1 MSLRVWL
8 PLTKDLRNQGLDDI
22 TVTNNGATFNSAGK
36 LGGCYQFGNGSAS
49 SNGLFLNSNLVDVM
63 QEEYSVAVWVKPL
76 GNHYHYNGTIFS
88 SGDWNK
94 TRYSFG
100 LSQDNSQVD
109 ILCKGHNNYLTC
121 AVPIN
126 TWTHLICTCDSNNIV
141 RLYKNGEYINSSARN
156 DKPDSDNA
164 NQAAIGRETYA
175 NGYFTFNGM
184 LNDFRLY
191 DHCLSPME
199 IKQISQG
206 LILHYPL
213 NRGGWGQENLLVDTY
228 NWSTLTSASTVSE
241 GYWYNNGGTAM
252 RGYDNINNIT
262 YCKIWHSDSGSWVR
276 YSRQY
281 ITMQPNTYYTV
292 SILCRINTDIAHLSI
307 RNDRNEAITF
317 FASNVELTNKNWEWK
332 FFTAKTHT
340 NTSQEPFTI
349 YAQVNSDGVLSSDTS
364 IDIAMIKLE
373 KGSIA
378 TPWCPNSSD
387 ELATTLGLNDN
398 VEYDTSG
405 YGNNGTR
412 IGTFSW
418 TSDTPKY
425 NVSTIFTEGCSIST
439 INNLANPC
447 SEFSVGGWVNLME
460 GYVKN
465 NGCHL
470 ITFNGTYCR
479 ICISKDGLAVRIL
492 LTNGSTN
499 YMGGST
505 LKDSALTANKWNY
518 FVITFKNGIIKI
530 YINGLL
536 DADLT
541 ANITQIN
548 FPSSNISI
556 GQHGS
561 EKPNAKV
568 SDFRIYA
575 TALSAED
582 IKSLYNNSAYI
593 DNQGNI
599 YGAVYEEV

>member
-8 PLTKDLRNQGLDDI
+8 PLTKDLRNQGLDDV
-22 TVTNNGATFNSAGK
+22 TVTNNGATFDMNGK

-100 LSQDNSQVD
+100 LSQNNSQVD

-121 AVPIN
+121 AVPVN

-141 RLYKNGEYINSSARN
+141 HLYKNGEYINSSARS
-156 DKPDSDNA
+156 DKPDSDNL

-191 DHCLSPME
+191 DHCLSLME
-199 IKQISQG
+199 IKEISKG

-213 NRGGWGQENLLVDTY
+213 NRGGWGQENLIAGTDFNGSSKKYTVTS
-228 NWSTLTSASTVSE
+228 STE
-241 GYWYNNGGTAM
+241 GGFIYTPTETILA
-252 RGYDNINNIT
+252 
-262 YCKIWHSDSGSWVR
+262 
-276 YSRQY
+276 
-281 ITMQPNTYYTV
+281 NTEYTV
-292 SILCRINTDIAHLSI
+292 SCQLRGNANMNLYKLCTGG
-307 RNDRNEAITF
+307 NEAINWINRSQLSTTEYKPFSITF
-317 FASNVELTNKNWEWK
+317 TYPSS
-332 FFTAKTHT
+332 KTLNQIYICT
-340 NTSQEPFTI
+340 RYGTSNTSTGDWFEIKP
-349 YAQVNSDGVLSSDTS
+349 NSL
-364 IDIAMIKLE
+364 KLE

-387 ELATTLGLNDN
+387 TLATAMELNGN
-398 VEYDTSG
+398 IEYDCSG
-405 YGNNGTR
+405 YCNNGTR
-412 IGTFSW
+412 TGTFTW
-418 TSDTPKY
+418 ISDTPKY
-425 NVSTIFTEGCSIST
+425 NVSTIFTEGCSINT
-439 INNLANPC
+439 INNLSNPC

-460 GYVKN
+460 GYTKN

-470 ITFNGTYCR
+470 ISFNGTYCR
-479 ICISKDGLAVRIL
+479 ICVSKDGQAVRVL
-492 LTNGSTN
+492 LTDGSTN

-505 LKDSALTANKWNY
+505 SRDSTLTANKWNY

-541 ANITQIN
+541 ATITQIN
-548 FPSSNISI
+548 FPSSDIRI

-568 SDFRIYA
+568 SDFRFYV
-575 TALSAED
+575 TALSAD
-582 IKSLYNNSAYI
+582 DVKSLYNNSAYI

>member
-8 PLTKDLRNQGLDDI
+8 PLTKDLGNQGLDDVTI
-22 TVTNNGATFNSAGK
+22 TNNGATFDASGK
-36 LGGCYQFGNGSAS
+36 LGGCYSFDGSDDFIS
-49 SNGLFLNSNLVDVM
+49 LNDSNLYNIFKGGAQPFSICFWAYHADTTRAIIFGDYGLSGTIRFNI
-63 QEEYSVAVWVKPL
+63 ELNTSHSVRFYWAASPDTTGQIFAALNTWSHLAVVYDGTKICFYMNGEL
-76 GNHYHYNGTIFS
+76 KTTYNGTLATK
-88 SGDWNK
+88 NK
-94 TRYSFG
+94 TSG
-100 LSQDNSQVD
+100 LF
-109 ILCKGHNNYLTC
+109 YLGR
-121 AVPIN
+121 
-126 TWTHLICTCDSNNIV
+126 DS
-141 RLYKNGEYINSSARN
+141 RTGTTA
-156 DKPDSDNA
+156 
-164 NQAAIGRETYA
+164 
-175 NGYFTFNGM
+175 FNGR
-184 LNDFRLY
+184 LNDFRIY
-191 DHCLSPME
+191 DHCLSPLE
-199 IKQISQG
+199 VKHISQG

-213 NRGGWGQENLLVDTY
+213 NRNGWGQENL
-228 NWSTLTSASTVSE
+228 
-241 GYWYNNGGTAM
+241 
-252 RGYDNINNIT
+252 
-262 YCKIWHSDSGSWVR
+262 
-276 YSRQY
+276 
-281 ITMQPNTYYTV
+281 
-292 SILCRINTDIAHLSI
+292 IA
-307 RNDRNEAITF
+307 N
-317 FASNVELTNKNWEWK
+317 SNVEKSGKGGLILYDLTTTGINTVLGKTMRISADIKSDMINSILDCYVRSSSSQSMCSNTI
-332 FFTAKTHT
+332 FTNIGTDYKRYSMTTICNT
-340 NTSQEPFTI
+340 NQSLTPQWFAFRSNGSNGTTSTATFTI
-349 YAQVNSDGVLSSDTS
+349 KNVKLEIGENTTPWSPASSDV
-364 IDIAMIKLE
+364 
-373 KGSIA
+373 
-378 TPWCPNSSD
+378 
-387 ELATTLGLNDN
+387 LATTMGLNDN
-398 VEYDTSG
+398 IEYDVSG

-412 IGTFSW
+412 TGTFSW

-499 YMGGST
+499 YMSGST